1 MTCPRGPEKHWGL
14 VGSAVGS
21 HGSFLS
27 RVTPRRCEF
36 CSNPWDQGGG
46 WGHALW
52 DRGRVSPHPGW
63 GCRWE
68 RDGRAVSETEVSAFE
83 RGTGRSGGEQPQM
96 TRAQQV
102 MAGGEVEADR
112 SLDWDTVMGNS
123 FSARRLSTWN
133 SLPPFQGGQR

>member
-1 MTCPRGPEKHWGL
+1 MHYGTGEGCLRIQAGDAGGSVMAEPFQRQRSPPR
-14 VGSAVGS
+14 
-21 HGSFLS
+21 
-27 RVTPRRCEF
+27 
-36 CSNPWDQGGG
+36 
-46 WGHALW
+46 
-52 DRGRVSPHPGW
+52 
-63 GCRWE
+63 
-68 RDGRAVSETEVSAFE
+68 E